1 MYDFEGRVL
10 KKLIFGLSASM
21 RLSALSLEI
30 RVFEILPMENPGF
43 FLNADILIE
52 GIRIKPKN
60 PDFLNSA

>member
-30 RVFEILPMENPGF
+30 RVFEILPMEKPKF
-43 FLNADILIE
+43 FFKADILNE
-52 GIRIKPKN
+52 GVLVTKKN
-60 PDFLNSA
+60 